1 MVASIASLRHGGVHK
16 VMSFSSK
23 HDTYIHLFPLKV
35 LRELSKHRLL
45 SYERGGKYDGYRLTN
60 AGYDY
65 LALKTLAS
73 RDILTAFGNQ
83 IGTGKESNIYV
94 VGGGEAS
101 EREGEQLC
109 LKLHRLGRTCF
120 RKVREKR
127 DYHKNRRN
135 MNWLY
140 LSRISATKEFAYMK
154 ALKDRGF
161 PIPAPIDFNRH
172 CIVMEL
178 VEGTLLQNV
187 VEVEDPANLFDQL
200 MDLILRFAAVGVI
213 HGDFN
218 EFNIMIADDGSP
230 IVIDFPQMVSTG
242 HPDAKVFFDRDVSGV
257 RDFFRRRFN
266 YESMEA
272 PCFED
277 IHRTDAM
284 DAEVAA
290 SGVTKQMEK
299 DLRLEYGLD
308 EEEGS
313 SDEDEEEA
321 DDDLLEEIRPGLE
334 EEMAE
339 KRQAAEKEVEQLRRA
354 VEESVTLARVE
365 EDEEPGRETLV
376 QPECP
381 DVDDIDNSDPDEI
394 EDDLGNLRE
403 INSKFRPFR
412 DNISSDRMETASVS
426 KSL

>member
-1 MVASIASLRHGGVHK
+1 MVSTNGSVLPLA
-16 VMSFSSK
+16 M
-23 HDTYIHLFPLKV
+23 FPLKV

-381 DVDDIDNSDPDEI
+381 DVDDIDNSDPHEV
-394 EDDLGNLRE
+394 EDVLGNLRE

>member
-1 MVASIASLRHGGVHK
+1 M
-16 VMSFSSK
+16 
-23 HDTYIHLFPLKV
+23 

-73 RDILTAFGNQ
+73 RDVLTAFGNQ

-101 EREGEQLC
+101 QREGEQLC

-218 EFNIMIADDGSP
+218 EFNIMIMDDGSP

-242 HPDAKVFFDRDVSGV
+242 HRDAKYFFDRDVTGV

-308 EEEGS
+308 EEEEGS
-313 SDEDEEEA
+313 SDEDGEDD
-321 DDDLLEEIRPGLE
+321 DDDLLEEIHPGLE

-339 KRQAAEKEVEQLRRA
+339 KKRAAEREVEQLRKA

-365 EDEEPGRETLV
+365 EDEEGPDRDTSV
-376 QPECP
+376 QNVCP
-381 DVDDIDNSDPDEI
+381 DVADVNHCDPDEA
-394 EDDLGNLRE
+394 EEEDDDLGNLRE

-412 DNISSDRMETASVS
+412 DNISDRMETASVS
-426 KSL
+426 RNTL

>member
-1 MVASIASLRHGGVHK
+1 
-16 VMSFSSK
+16 
-23 HDTYIHLFPLKV
+23 
-35 LRELSKHRLL
+35 
-45 SYERGGKYDGYRLTN
+45 
-60 AGYDY
+60 
-65 LALKTLAS
+65 
-73 RDILTAFGNQ
+73 
-83 IGTGKESNIYV
+83 
-94 VGGGEAS
+94 
-101 EREGEQLC
+101 
-109 LKLHRLGRTCF
+109 
-120 RKVREKR
+120 
-127 DYHKNRRN
+127 
-135 MNWLY
+135 
-140 LSRISATKEFAYMK
+140 
-154 ALKDRGF
+154 
-161 PIPAPIDFNRH
+161 
-172 CIVMEL
+172 
-178 VEGTLLQNV
+178 
-187 VEVEDPANLFDQL
+187 

-218 EFNIMIADDGSP
+218 EFNIMIMDDGSP

-242 HPDAKVFFDRDVSGV
+242 HRDAKYFFDRDVTGV

-313 SDEDEEEA
+313 SDEDEDEC

-365 EDEEPGRETLV
+365 EDEEGLDRDTLAQNEV
-376 QPECP
+376 Q
-381 DVDDIDNSDPDEI
+381 DVADVNNSDP
-394 EDDLGNLRE
+394 
-403 INSKFRPFR
+403 
-412 DNISSDRMETASVS
+412 
-426 KSL
+426 

>member
-1 MVASIASLRHGGVHK
+1 MVSTNGSVLPLA
-16 VMSFSSK
+16 M
-23 HDTYIHLFPLKV
+23 FPLKV

-313 SDEDEEEA
+313 SDEDEDEC

>member
-1 MVASIASLRHGGVHK
+1 M
-16 VMSFSSK
+16 
-23 HDTYIHLFPLKV
+23 

-73 RDILTAFGNQ
+73 RDVLTAFGNQ

-101 EREGEQLC
+101 QREGEQLC

-218 EFNIMIADDGSP
+218 EFNIMIMDDGRP
-230 IVIDFPQMVSTG
+230 VVIDFPQMVSTG
-242 HPDAKVFFDRDVSGV
+242 HRDAKYFFDRDVTGV

-266 YESMEA
+266 YESLEA

-308 EEEGS
+308 EEEEGS
-313 SDEDEEEA
+313 SDEDGEDD
-321 DDDLLEEIRPGLE
+321 DDDLLEEIHPGLE

-339 KRQAAEKEVEQLRRA
+339 KKRAAEKEVEQLRRA

-365 EDEEPGRETLV
+365 ESEEGPDGDSSV
-376 QPECP
+376 QNECP
-381 DVDDIDNSDPDEI
+381 DVPDVDNSDPDEAEEG

-412 DNISSDRMETASVS
+412 DNVSDRMETASVS
-426 KSL
+426 KFILLHISFCFY